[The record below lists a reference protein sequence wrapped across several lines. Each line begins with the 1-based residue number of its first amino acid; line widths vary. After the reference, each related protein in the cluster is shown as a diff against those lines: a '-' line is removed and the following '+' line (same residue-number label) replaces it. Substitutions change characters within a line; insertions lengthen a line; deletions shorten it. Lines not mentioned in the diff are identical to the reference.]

1 MFSHLTL
8 PFSLLTANVLVS
20 VGLRKYEA
28 RMELDP
34 AARAAAV
41 VLAHSLLLFL
51 LFYVSPP
58 AAFSLGLGFDHKN
71 FNLWRFIFTRWI
83 EVRARCFCAHHR
95 RPYSPLQVLV
105 LHHHQQPNDKSRS
118 AVTRPLFRSLLLYSC
133 ALLVACPQL
142 FAAAAAAALPSHW
155 AVIEARALLLD
166 LNANTIVLPMCLMLH
181 WLSQA
186 RKKWKAYSLVVVF
199 CLGAVVA
206 IEFYSHVPSDRRFST
221 TLQHV
226 LRGLQKNFL
235 SVILLLLWMQ
245 MSVYLVLISHRGI
258 GRQFYYIR
266 KTLSNVVVLT
276 YFLFIFIM

>member
-1 MFSHLTL
+1 L
-8 PFSLLTANVLVS
+8 PASPSPLLT
-20 VGLRKYEA
+20 
-28 RMELDP
+28 
-34 AARAAAV
+34 
-41 VLAHSLLLFL
+41 
-51 LFYVSPP
+51 
-58 AAFSLGLGFDHKN
+58 
-71 FNLWRFIFTRWI
+71 
-83 EVRARCFCAHHR
+83 
-95 RPYSPLQVLV
+95 LQVLV

-118 AVTRPLFRSLLLYSC
+118 AVMRPLFHSLLLYCC

-142 FAAAAAAALPSHW
+142 FAAAYAALPLHW
-155 AVIEARALLLD
+155 TAIEALPLHWTVIEARALLLD

-235 SVILLLLWMQ
+235 SVILLQLWMQ